1 MSDTTHNQQ
10 SQLNWYSEFK
20 QSLKLKEV
28 EELLDL
34 FYFRPLAFLLVKA
47 VYRTNIR
54 PNHLTATA
62 VLMGIIGGCFYS
74 VGTPSSIIAGA
85 LFYMAFNIFDCSD
98 GQLARLKKNGTPIGK
113 ILDGVGDWVATVA
126 IYLGLAFGF
135 ANHQENPSFWWIM
148 LSLTG
153 LSNGIHGVIVDFYRN
168 RFLDYYTLRKNN
180 FEEGLRKY
188 RQVYILAKQQKGK
201 WFERTIL
208 IIYLKYCGF
217 QRLLVARRKQ
227 SKTIEVSPQ
236 DYYKKNRI
244 MMRLWLFIG
253 PTSQISNLIICSLF
267 HRIDLFVWIVL
278 IGFNGL
284 AVILWVIQKIIERT
298 SKSIAE

>member
-1 MSDTTHNQQ
+1 MSNTKHSQQ

-47 VYRTNIR
+47 VYRTNVR
-54 PNHLTATA
+54 PNHLTVTA
-62 VLMGIIGGCFYS
+62 VLMGVIGGYFYS

-126 IYLGLAFGF
+126 IYIGLAFGF
-135 ANHQENPSFWWIM
+135 ANHQENPLFWWIM

-153 LSNGIHGVIVDFYRN
+153 LSNGMHGVIVDFYRN

-201 WFERTIL
+201 WFERAIL

-227 SKTIEVSPQ
+227 AKTVDVSPQ

-298 SKSIAE
+298 YKSIAE